1 MNSSLVVAVILIAV
15 IAIVAYEFY
24 VLVKK
29 ASQLPEDIY
38 KLLKA
43 LYDDVANALTAVINF
58 FETVP
63 AWVAGILSVPYNILL
78 SSLQAVQS
86 QLDNAS
92 SYVQGLTNKTAE
104 ELSAMKNEINSTLQS
119 AMASAQGDIQTIIT
133 QAQDASAALEKAGS
147 AVGTTVVNSWN
158 GVSNGLGTLGTNIGN
173 GASSISKW
181 VGGL

>member
-1 MNSSLVVAVILIAV
+1 MNSALVASI
-15 IAIVAYEFY
+15 
-24 VLVKK
+24 VLV
-29 ASQLPEDIY
+29 AIIGIAAYAVY
-38 KLLKA
+38 KYINAALQFPKDVYNLLKA
-43 LYDDVANALTAVINF
+43 LYNDVANALTAVINF
-58 FETVP
+58 FESVP
-63 AWVAGILSVPYNILL
+63 SWVAGILSVPYNILL

-173 GASSISKW
+173 GAASISKW

>member
-29 ASQLPEDIY
+29 ASQLPKDIY
-38 KLLKA
+38 NLLRE
-43 LYDDVANALTAVINF
+43 LYHDVAKALTAVINF

-63 AWVAGILSVPYNILL
+63 SWVAGILSVPYNILL

-158 GVSNGLGTLGTNIGN
+158 GVSSGLGTLGTNIGN
-173 GASSISKW
+173 GAASITKW